1 MSAAPRTVLTA
12 SPEEAAAIRA
22 AVRAPDLGVFEGRA
36 LVATTDHAAA
46 LTALLSDP
54 AVSDPIYDLPRPIG
68 LASVTA
74 WIASLT
80 ALREQGEALLLV
92 TLDEA
97 GAVAGYSL
105 FTVWPERA
113 SAEIAGARRADLQG
127 SGGGSGGAERSFGWM
142 FDGLGVRLIGVTA
155 ALDNHRSARIIA
167 AAGFTAMGVR
177 DCLRPDGSA
186 RPSHYWEMT
195 REAWQE
201 RITAPRA
208 APPRSDRPQP

>member
-22 AVRAPDLGVFEGRA
+22 AVRTPDLGVFEGRA
-36 LVATTDHAAA
+36 RVATTDHAAA
-46 LTALLSDP
+46 LTDLLSDP
-54 AVSDPIYDLPRPIG
+54 AVSDPIYDLPRPIS

-74 WIASLT
+74 WIEAAS

-97 GAVAGYSL
+97 DAVAGYSL

-127 SGGGSGGAERSFGWM
+127 LGAGSGGAERSFGWM
-142 FDGLGVRLIGVTA
+142 FDGLGVRLIGLTA

-167 AAGFTAMGVR
+167 AAGFTSMGVR
-177 DCLRPDGSA
+177 DCQRPDGST
-186 RPSHYWEMT
+186 RSSLYWEMT
-195 REAWQE
+195 REAWHR
-201 RITAPRA
+201 RITAQRA
-208 APPRSDRPQP
+208 APPRPHGRQA